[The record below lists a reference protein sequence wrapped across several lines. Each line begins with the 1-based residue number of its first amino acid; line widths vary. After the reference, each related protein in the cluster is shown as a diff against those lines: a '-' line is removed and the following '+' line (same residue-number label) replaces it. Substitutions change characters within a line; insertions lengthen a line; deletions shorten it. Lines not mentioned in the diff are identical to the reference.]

1 MRKADILIIGLGL
14 GYQLLSSKFA
24 PEPTCL
30 IPYEIGLE
38 ILNVNTVC
46 VSVPH
51 RMLICRC
58 PVLNVNLRANLT
70 RLVMCFEN
78 NSGRG
83 GRCALASLIESS
95 EVVYGISCGN
105 VWGIGVSGA
114 LLDDRFRAALLKYI
128 GVDSKIQ
135 CYSEVLKQTIY
146 NSACETVPH
155 LSKQFL
161 SKLLPYAD

>member
-1 MRKADILIIGLGL
+1 MCKADILIIGLGL

-24 PEPTCL
+24 PEPACL
-30 IPYEIGLE
+30 PPHEPGLE

-51 RMLICRC
+51 MTLVCEC
-58 PVLNVNLRANLT
+58 PILNVSLRVSLT

-78 NSGRG
+78 SGGRG
-83 GRCALASLIESS
+83 CGCAPASLIESDG
-95 EVVYGISCGN
+95 VVYGISCGN
-105 VWGIGVSGA
+105 VWGIGVGGA
-114 LLDDRFRAALLKYI
+114 LLDDRFRAALFKYI
-128 GVDSKIQ
+128 GIDSKIQ

-155 LSKQFL
+155 LSTQLL
-161 SKLLPYAD
+161 SKLLS